1 MLPLLVMTG
10 PMEVVVVVAVDVVTF
25 IGALAK
31 FTTLNQKEKE
41 KNGKLKKICH
51 EKLGAIKIIFAV

>member
-41 KNGKLKKICH
+41 KNGLK
-51 EKLGAIKIIFAV
+51 